1 MNASKAQDW
10 LRLLFAQIDKMIYWL
25 ISVTYSIIM
34 QLKDISI
41 FGEGDIKEFA
51 GRIYVF
57 LGIIMLFKVT
67 FSLII

>member
-10 LRLLFAQIDKMIYWL
+10 LRILFAQIDKMIYWL

-41 FGEGDIKEFA
+41 F
-51 GRIYVF
+51 
-57 LGIIMLFKVT
+57 
-67 FSLII
+67 